1 MTSLSYGRSLFLK
14 LVADFQ
20 ILSLDGG
27 GIKGA
32 FTAALL
38 ARLEENL
45 KTRIVDHFDLIVG
58 TSTGGIIAI
67 GLGLGLSPA
76 EMLHFYEKHGPV
88 IFRRY
93 LGVRWWKSWFLSK
106 YPQRVLRKAL
116 QEENAFGDRLFGESQ
131 KRLVIP
137 SYSLTKDQPYLFR
150 TPHCKHLKEDRKIEA
165 WKVALATSA
174 APTFFPVC
182 GHIDGIRHVDGGI
195 WANNP
200 TMVGIIEAH
209 TFLGAP
215 LDKISVLNICPL
227 TDVRARPRRLTKGG
241 IIPWALKGDIAD
253 IFMKAQSQGIYNQ
266 SGNLIGFDNVMRLDP
281 NVQGHVFSLDKANNL
296 NEIVAIAKETARHA
310 TPEVESRF
318 TRHSADPYIPEE

>member
-1 MTSLSYGRSLFLK
+1 M
-14 LVADFQ
+14 ADFQ

-27 GIKGA
+27 GVKGA

-45 KTRIVDHFDLIVG
+45 NTKIVDHFDLIVG

-76 EMLHFYEKHGPV
+76 EMLDFYKKHGPE
-88 IFRRY
+88 IFKRY
-93 LGVRWWKSWFLSK
+93 LGARWWKSWFLSK
-106 YPQRVLRKAL
+106 YPQGRLLTAL
-116 QEENAFGDRLFGESQ
+116 KDEKVFGERLFGESQ

-137 SYSLTKDQPYLFR
+137 SYSLTKDQTYLFR
-150 TPHCKHLKEDRKIEA
+150 TPHCSHLKEDRKVEA

-200 TMVGIIEAH
+200 TMVGIVEAYR
-209 TFLGAP
+209 FLKIP
-215 LDKISVLNICPL
+215 LDNISVLNICPL

-241 IIPWALKGDIAD
+241 IIPWALKGDIVD
-253 IFMKAQSQGIYNQ
+253 IFMKAQSQGIFNQ
-266 SGNLIGFDNVMRLDP
+266 SGNLLGFENVMRIDP
-281 NVQGHVFSLDKANNL
+281 NVQGSVFALDKAKNL
-296 NEIVAIAKETARHA
+296 GEIVSNAKETARHA
-310 TPEVESRF
+310 SPLVESHFLEHLAKPYTPE
-318 TRHSADPYIPEE
+318 I